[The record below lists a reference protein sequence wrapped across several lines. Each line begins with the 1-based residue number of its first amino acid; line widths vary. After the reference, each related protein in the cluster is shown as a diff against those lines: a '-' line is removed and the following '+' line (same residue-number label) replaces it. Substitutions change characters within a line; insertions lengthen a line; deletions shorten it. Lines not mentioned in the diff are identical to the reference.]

1 MFSSNEG
8 QRSRDEQEPS
18 RPRGWVPWLG
28 IMLALAMLVSGIAV
42 LTAGSTEGAK
52 PIAAPRFTPTRIAQ
66 IASAQPSSPIL
77 APDAIVPQQPTTP
90 AAITFGPTTLTPTH
104 TSVPPEQATGA
115 TTLAQAHTA
124 TTSAASPTPQATS
137 AATYTSERTAT
148 PRAVIYTTPTS
159 DSISKPTATPP
170 LPGGVTIIVP
180 ASTPVS
186 VTTEAWL
193 TSTVVPTATATRETF
208 TVLFES
214 AFYRPVDLERAA
226 HEQWGASATLVSTC
240 EHLHCWKARVGRELK
255 WLDLKRA
262 ATAQYGPGW
271 IAAAVGA
278 GKNDWRAVKMDDLSY
293 LVLPVMLVASDRTV
307 DGVGIASGLA
317 RYRSVLASTQYW
329 YYTHVGRTFRLLEP
343 LVVFTDYSSAE
354 WNALAGGTADAQ
366 KAKTLGTEAMAQYSR
381 WLPAPPRSLR
391 VIVAPYTGE
400 SAHAWQGAVAIG
412 DFAVAP
418 PRATSLTCSL
428 FTQRSRECNNNV
440 YSIGQALGYL
450 FGLNNS
456 CADYPGDIRCRS
468 SLMQGAPPPG
478 AILLQGE
485 INKLRQSPFFTRYR

>member
-1 MFSSNEG
+1 M
-8 QRSRDEQEPS
+8 
-18 RPRGWVPWLG
+18 PWLG

-52 PIAAPRFTPTRIAQ
+52 PIAAPGFTPTRVAQ
-66 IASAQPSSPIL
+66 IASAQPSSSIL
-77 APDAIVPQQPTTP
+77 APDATVPQQPTNP
-90 AAITFGPTTLTPTH
+90 AAMTFGPITLTPTH

-124 TTSAASPTPQATS
+124 TAGAAASPTPQATS
-137 AATYTSERTAT
+137 AATYTSARTAT
-148 PRAVIYTTPTS
+148 PKAVIYTTPTS
-159 DSISKPTATPP
+159 DSISNPTATPG
-170 LPGGVTIIVP
+170 LAGGATIFVP
-180 ASTPVS
+180 VSTPVG

-193 TSTVVPTATATRETF
+193 TSTVVPAATATRETF

-214 AFYRPVDLERAA
+214 AFYRPIDLERAA

-255 WLDLKRA
+255 SLDLKRA

-271 IAAAVGA
+271 ISAAVGGA
-278 GKNDWRAVKMDDLSY
+278 KDDWRAVKMDNLSY

-307 DGVGIASGLA
+307 DGVGIAAGLA

-354 WNALAGGTADAQ
+354 WNALAGGTAGAQ

-391 VIVAPYTGE
+391 VIVSPYTGE
-400 SAHAWQGAVAIG
+400 SAHAWRGAVAIG

-418 PRATSLTCSL
+418 PRATSLTCSIS
-428 FTQRSRECNNNV
+428 TKMSRECNNTV
-440 YSIGQALGYL
+440 YSVGQALGYL

-456 CADYPGDIRCRS
+456 CADYPRDTQCRS
-468 SLMQGAPPPG
+468 SLMQGATPPS
-478 AILLQGE
+478 AILLRGE
-485 INKLRQSPFFTRYR
+485 INKLKQSPFFTRYK